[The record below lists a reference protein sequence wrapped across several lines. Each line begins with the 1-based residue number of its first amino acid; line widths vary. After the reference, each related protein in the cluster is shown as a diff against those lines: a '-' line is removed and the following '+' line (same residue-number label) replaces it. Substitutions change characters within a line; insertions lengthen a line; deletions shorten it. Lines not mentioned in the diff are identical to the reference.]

1 MNNNELNYETV
12 ISKASRLR
20 RMLEEAQDLC
30 IQSSYWEKLRKNSE
44 RPKKID
50 TYHVPGLEN
59 TIVFR
64 FQFSNSK

>member
-30 IQSSYWEKLRKNSE
+30 IQSSY
-44 RPKKID
+44 
-50 TYHVPGLEN
+50 
-59 TIVFR
+59 
-64 FQFSNSK
+64 